1 MKPMVSDD
9 NGITLLL
16 WNEIYGFG
24 WQRCNVAIGIKDLHF
39 YNSDDFNAIINN
51 CDIEDSNFDYES
63 ELKLLII
70 SICEYGFMYLPKKT
84 LSGKSQYNGN
94 KVVNEDEEEENSKE
108 KDHSKI
114 SNDTDEKKTLNESQI
129 VDTKALNFT
138 KE

>member
-1 MKPMVSDD
+1 M
-9 NGITLLL
+9 
-16 WNEIYGFG
+16 
-24 WQRCNVAIGIKDLHF
+24 CNVAIGIKDLHF

-108 KDHSKI
+108 KDHSTI